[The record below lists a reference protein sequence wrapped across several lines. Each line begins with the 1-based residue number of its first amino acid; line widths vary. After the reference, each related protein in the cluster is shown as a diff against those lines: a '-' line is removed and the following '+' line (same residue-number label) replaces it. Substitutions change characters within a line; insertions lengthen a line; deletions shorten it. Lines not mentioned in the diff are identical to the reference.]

1 MCYVIH
7 HRLFRGPSDHHEVD
21 ECSTIKGRWFKK
33 GQDCNHD
40 CYYDGYHDG
49 HQYDQ
54 EGMDDVQVG
63 CFNLKKI
70 MKYDFGPKY
79 LGNV

>member
-1 MCYVIH
+1 MYYVIH

-40 CYYDGYHDG
+40 CYYDDL
-49 HQYDQ
+49 
-54 EGMDDVQVG
+54 VG
-63 CFNLKKI
+63 CFNLTKI
-70 MKYDFGPKY
+70 VKYEFGSKS